1 MCSLVPNGGGKP
13 ADAVLFYE
21 PVRGPMLF
29 VEVKSLSRYAVRGLL
44 ALVLLGAGYAFV
56 YHQGSAA
63 DEPQFITAAAVVRDL
78 EETVI
83 ASGTL
88 QALKQ
93 VSVGAQV
100 SGQLKSLK
108 VALGDEVKSGQLVA
122 EIDSTTQRHA
132 LRDAQASLAY
142 VRAQRQAKAA
152 QLRQAQ
158 LALKRQQDMH
168 AQEASSRSDLEAAE
182 TTLDTTRAEIA
193 ALDAQIAQSA
203 IAIDKAQADLN
214 YTRITAPMD
223 GKVVAVLAQEGQT
236 VNSAQATPT
245 IVKLA
250 EMGTITIKAQISE
263 ADVTRV
269 QVGQTVYFAILGEP
283 DMRYQAVLRTIEP
296 APDSIAQETIPGMGQ
311 SGTAGT
317 AIYYNALFDA
327 PNKDGKFRIGMTAE
341 VHIVLAKA
349 QGAVTIPSA
358 ALVKTGSAD
367 SQQVRVVNDVRQVAL
382 RPVRLGINNGID
394 AQVLEGLTE
403 GERVIV
409 GDMASSQGPGRAR

>member
-1 MCSLVPNGGGKP
+1 MK
-13 ADAVLFYE
+13 
-21 PVRGPMLF
+21 F
-29 VEVKSLSRYAVRGLL
+29 VEVKSISRYAARGLL
-44 ALVLLGAGYAFV
+44 VLVLIGAGYAFL

-63 DEPQFITAAAVVRDL
+63 DEPKFISATAMVRDL

-108 VALGDEVKSGQLVA
+108 VALGDEVKAGQLVA
-122 EIDSTTQRHA
+122 EIDSTTQHHA

-152 QLRQAQ
+152 QLRQAE
-158 LALKRQQDMH
+158 LAFKRQQNMY
-168 AQEASSRSDLEAAE
+168 AQEASSRSDLEVAE
-182 TTLDTTRAEIA
+182 ATLETTRAEIA
-193 ALDAQIAQSA
+193 ALDAQNAQSA
-203 IAIDKAQADLN
+203 VAVDKAQADLN

-236 VNSAQATPT
+236 VNSAQAAPT

-250 EMGTITIKAQISE
+250 ALDTITIKAQVSE

-269 QVGQTVYFAILGEP
+269 KVGQAVYFTILGAP
-283 DMRYQAVLRTIEP
+283 DQRHHAVLRAVEP
-296 APDSIAQETIPGMGQ
+296 APESLAQEAVPGAGPNVAN
-311 SGTAGT
+311 GTAV
-317 AIYYNALFDA
+317 YYNALFDA

-341 VHIVLAKA
+341 VHIILAKA

-358 ALVKTGSAD
+358 ALVDAD
-367 SQQVRVVNDVRQVAL
+367 KAGAYQVRVINDAQKVAL
-382 RPVRLGINNGID
+382 RPVRLGIDNGIN
-394 AQVLEGLTE
+394 AQVLEGLSA
-403 GERVIV
+403 GERVVV
-409 GDMASSQGPGRAR
+409 GEMGPAQGPGKAK

>member
-1 MCSLVPNGGGKP
+1 MP
-13 ADAVLFYE
+13 F
-21 PVRGPMLF
+21 F
-29 VEVKSLSRYAVRGLL
+29 EVKSLSRYAFRGLL

-63 DEPQFITAAAVVRDL
+63 DEPQFITATAVVRDL

-83 ASGTL
+83 ANGTM

-132 LRDAQASLAY
+132 LRDAQAALAS

-158 LALKRQQDMH
+158 LALKRQQHMH

-182 TTLDTTRAEIA
+182 TTLDTTRAEVA
-193 ALDAQIAQSA
+193 ALDAQIAQSV
-203 IAIDKAQADLN
+203 IAVDKAQTDLN

-236 VNSAQATPT
+236 VNSVQATPT

-250 EMGTITIKAQISE
+250 EMDTITIKAQISE

-269 QVGQTVYFAILGEP
+269 RVGQAVYFAILGEP
-283 DMRYQAVLRTIEP
+283 DMRYQAVLRAIEP
-296 APDSIAQETIPGMGQ
+296 APDSIAQETIPGAGQ
-311 SGTAGT
+311 NGNASTAV
-317 AIYYNALFDA
+317 YYNALFDA

-349 QGAVTIPSA
+349 QDAVTIPSA
-358 ALVKTGSAD
+358 ALVKTGSAG
-367 SQQVRVVNDVRQVAL
+367 SQQVRVVNADRQVAL

-394 AQVLEGLTE
+394 AQVLEGLAE

-409 GDMASSQGPGRAR
+409 GDMASSQGSDKAK